1 VGEKTKYIIVVG
13 DGMGDYPLEELGG
26 KTPLQVARKPNL
38 DWIAANG
45 RNGLLR
51 TIPEGTNPGSD
62 IAIMSILGYDPKKYR
77 LGRGPLEAAGMGIKL
92 KKGEFAFRCNFITQ
106 KKGVIA
112 DYSAG
117 HITTE
122 EAQEL
127 INELKNEF
135 KSLGDFYPGISYRHL
150 FVLKKV
156 PDDADNIKTT
166 PPHDV
171 VGGKV
176 SDYLVRP
183 EGNKTAKILNEMM
196 LRSEQILSEHP
207 VNISRLK
214 TGKNPANMIWLWGEG
229 KKPVMKTLGEKYG
242 ISGAVV
248 SAVTVVKGIGVCAGM
263 TKLEVPGATG
273 YYDTNYE
280 NKAKYALRAL
290 EDHDLVLI
298 HIEAPDEAGHVGDIE
313 RKIEAI
319 ENIDSRL
326 LGNIIDALEGEY
338 KIAVMADHLTPIKV
352 RGHVSDPVPISIYST
367 GGRKDEVK
375 CFDENSVVEG
385 SLGVLEGNRFM
396 DIFIRDEQGGN
407 I

>member
-1 VGEKTKYIIVVG
+1 
-13 DGMGDYPLEELGG
+13 MGDYPLEELGG

-45 RNGLLR
+45 KNGLLR
-51 TIPEGTNPGSD
+51 TIPEGMNPGSD
-62 IAIMSILGYDPKKYR
+62 IAMMSILGYDPRKYR

-92 KKGEFAFRCNFITQ
+92 KRGEFAFRCNLITQ
-106 KKGVIA
+106 KKGRIA

-127 INELKNEF
+127 ITVLNKEF
-135 KSLGDFYPGISYRHL
+135 SHLGDFHTGISYRHL
-150 FVLKKV
+150 FVLKKA
-156 PDDADNIKTT
+156 PNDAGKIKTT

-171 VGGKV
+171 IGGKIE
-176 SDYLVRP
+176 DYLVKP
-183 EGNKTAKILNEMM
+183 TYNKTAKILNEMM
-196 LRSEQILSEHP
+196 LRSEQVLSRHP
-207 VNISRLK
+207 VNISRTRK
-214 TGKNPANMIWLWGEG
+214 GENPANMIWLWGGG
-229 KKPVMKTLGEKYG
+229 KKPAMKTLNAKYG

-280 NKAKYALRAL
+280 NKAKYTLRAL

-298 HIEAPDEAGHVGDIE
+298 HVEAPDEAGHVGDIE

-326 LGNIIDALEGEY
+326 LGNIIEELDGEY
-338 KIAVMADHLTPIKV
+338 KIAVMADHLTPIKI
-352 RGHVSDPVPISIYST
+352 RGHAADPVPFSVYST
-367 GGRKDEVK
+367 DGQKDGVK
-375 CFDENSVVEG
+375 CFDESSVRKGAFGLLEG
-385 SLGVLEGNRFM
+385 SKFMGV
-396 DIFIRDEQGGN
+396 FIGGQRVGN

>member
-1 VGEKTKYIIVVG
+1 MGEKTKYIIVVG

>member
-1 VGEKTKYIIVVG
+1 
-13 DGMGDYPLEELGG
+13 MGDYPLEELGG

>member
-1 VGEKTKYIIVVG
+1 
-13 DGMGDYPLEELGG
+13 
-26 KTPLQVARKPNL
+26 
-38 DWIAANG
+38 
-45 RNGLLR
+45 
-51 TIPEGTNPGSD
+51 
-62 IAIMSILGYDPKKYR
+62 
-77 LGRGPLEAAGMGIKL
+77 
-92 KKGEFAFRCNFITQ
+92 
-106 KKGVIA
+106 
-112 DYSAG
+112 
-117 HITTE
+117 
-122 EAQEL
+122 
-127 INELKNEF
+127 
-135 KSLGDFYPGISYRHL
+135 
-150 FVLKKV
+150 
-156 PDDADNIKTT
+156 
-166 PPHDV
+166 
-171 VGGKV
+171 
-176 SDYLVRP
+176 
-183 EGNKTAKILNEMM
+183 
-196 LRSEQILSEHP
+196 
-207 VNISRLK
+207 
-214 TGKNPANMIWLWGEG
+214 
-229 KKPVMKTLGEKYG
+229 
-242 ISGAVV
+242 
-248 SAVTVVKGIGVCAGM
+248 M